1 VRRCG
6 GEIFK
11 CILKRT
17 GGCEIVRLLAGG
29 IALLAGALIG
39 SAQCSAEDVW
49 GGSLALT
56 SDYFVR
62 GISRTNDQAALQ
74 ADVHYSTSSG
84 FVAGVFASNAQ
95 IDPHE
100 PRDVELSGFAGY
112 AWNLADDWRGKV
124 LASYYAYPWNQDG
137 AAYNYADL
145 EFDLAY
151 QGWLQIS
158 LEYSPDAP
166 RFVPYPYD
174 RLMGVAEKSAEVS
187 AQRQIAGKLSF
198 LAGIGYSYLD
208 GPFSGGYAYWSVGA
222 AYDLSPVSLVLSY
235 VDTTAEAKSL
245 FYNAA
250 ATGRWTGTVIWR
262 F

>member
-1 VRRCG
+1 M
-6 GEIFK
+6 
-11 CILKRT
+11 LKRS

-29 IALLAGALIG
+29 IALLGGALMG
-39 SAQCSAEDVW
+39 SAQCMADDVW

-74 ADVHYSTSSG
+74 ADVHYSNSSG

-95 IDPHE
+95 IDPMQ

-112 AWNLADDWRGKV
+112 AWNLADEWRSKV
-124 LASYYAYPWNQDG
+124 LASYYAYPWSHDG
-137 AAYNYADL
+137 TVYNYADL
-145 EFDLAY
+145 DFDLAY
-151 QGWLQIS
+151 QGWLHLN

-166 RFVPYPYD
+166 RYVPYPYD
-174 RLMGVAEKSAEVS
+174 RLMEVSEKSAEIS
-187 AQRQIAGKLSF
+187 AQRQVAGKLSI
-198 LAGIGYSYLD
+198 LAGIGYSHLD
-208 GPFSGGYAYWSVGA
+208 GPFSGGYGYWSIGA
-222 AYDLSPVSLVLSY
+222 AYDLSSVSLVLSY
-235 VDTTAEAKSL
+235 VDTSAEAKSL
-245 FYNAA
+245 FFNAA

>member
-1 VRRCG
+1 MRRCG
-6 GEIFK
+6 GEILK

-17 GGCEIVRLLAGG
+17 GGREIVRLLAGG
-29 IALLAGALIG
+29 IALLAGALMG
-39 SAQCSAEDVW
+39 SAQCLAEDVW
-49 GGSLALT
+49 GGSLALA

-84 FVAGVFASNAQ
+84 FLAGVFASNAQ
-95 IDPHE
+95 IDPFQ
-100 PRDVELSGFAGY
+100 PRDVELSGFVGY
-112 AWNLADDWRGKV
+112 AWNVADDWRGKL
-124 LASYYAYPWNQDG
+124 LASYYSYPWSHDG
-137 AAYNYADL
+137 TGYNYADL

-151 QGWLQIS
+151 QGWLRIS

-166 RFVPYPYD
+166 RYVPYPYD
-174 RLMGVAEKSAEVS
+174 RLMGVSEKSAEIS

-208 GPFSGGYAYWSVGA
+208 GPFSAGYAYWSIGA

-235 VDTTAEAKSL
+235 IDTTAEAKSL

>member
-1 VRRCG
+1 MRRCV
-6 GEIFK
+6 GEISK
-11 CILKRT
+11 CVLKRS
-17 GGCEIVRLLAGG
+17 GGCEIVRLLAAG
-29 IALLAGALIG
+29 IALLGGTLMG
-39 SAQCSAEDVW
+39 FAQCMADDVW

-74 ADVHYSTSSG
+74 ADVHYSNSSG

-95 IDPHE
+95 IDPFQ

-112 AWNLADDWRGKV
+112 AWNVAGDWRGRV
-124 LASYYAYPWNQDG
+124 LASYYAYPWSHDG
-137 AAYNYADL
+137 TGYNYVDL
-145 EFDLAY
+145 DFDLAY
-151 QGWLQIS
+151 QGWLHLN

-166 RFVPYPYD
+166 RYVPYPYD
-174 RLMGVAEKSAEVS
+174 RLMGVSEKSAEIS
-187 AQRQIAGKLSF
+187 AQRQVAGKLSL
-198 LAGIGYSYLD
+198 LAGVGYSYLD
-208 GPFSGGYAYWSVGA
+208 GPFSGGYGYWSIGA
-222 AYDLSPVSLVLSY
+222 AYDLSSVSLVLSY